1 MLWGSRKL
9 PPSPRGI
16 PIIGHLH
23 LLGTHA
29 HESMAQLAQKYG
41 PVMYLKLGS
50 QDTLVISSPEHAKEV
65 FKNHDL
71 TFSERPKLIVLDLLV
86 TNKQGTALL
95 IHTRF

>member
-1 MLWGSRKL
+1 
-9 PPSPRGI
+9 
-16 PIIGHLH
+16 
-23 LLGTHA
+23 
-29 HESMAQLAQKYG
+29 MAQLSQTYG

-86 TNKQGTALL
+86 TNKQGTTL
-95 IHTRF
+95 IHAGLLVRYFN